1 MRHAKSGSCP
11 ILAALLIE
19 VAAGTLDGGAVGLG
33 PRPEQVQGHNQGFS
47 AFGQFIINPWRIRRV
62 NRSRDKAI
70 ALQALQRQ
78 RQHALR
84 DTLDQLEDLAVTHRS
99 MREDA
104 DHQHHLSPICANMS
118 ANARRSSGEWPPSH
132 TSMCVSLKIVP
143 PCAVFAGMHLRAT
156 NKMCLA
162 VIS

>member
-19 VAAGTLDGGAVGLG
+19 VAAGTLDGSAVGLS

-70 ALQALQRQ
+70 ALQALVPLRSNRVCLSQYGVFPWTAPTAQGSRKRAYANQCGTAAASFVRNLVAFALFLHSVRDIPAQRS
-78 RQHALR
+78 
-84 DTLDQLEDLAVTHRS
+84 TVTRKSYSYTRNRRH
-99 MREDA
+99 
-104 DHQHHLSPICANMS
+104 
-118 ANARRSSGEWPPSH
+118 RRSKGG
-132 TSMCVSLKIVP
+132 
-143 PCAVFAGMHLRAT
+143 AR
-156 NKMCLA
+156 
-162 VIS
+162 